1 MSLSVASLACRA
13 QMGLEAPLVQ
23 VEVTVTSG
31 LPAFH
36 LVGLPATVVRE
47 SRDRVQAAL
56 LSCGFEFP
64 AGRIVVN
71 LAPAEI
77 PKEGGRFELP
87 IALGILI
94 ASGQLPLM
102 PLDDSPPCELYGELG
117 LRGEIKSVRGILLA
131 AAHAAR
137 EGHELIVPA
146 ANADEALI
154 AASAVR
160 AASHLSEV
168 CRHFSGEEAL
178 CLYSPSHSA
187 RSQHRTETPLRS
199 AQLLSPDAHPPLH
212 EADSVWYGAQ
222 PSAPGDRLPR
232 PHFGGQVPT
241 PSVATEPDLSDV
253 RGQFQ
258 AKRALLIAAAGSHS
272 LLMIGPPGCGKS
284 MLAQRL
290 PGLLPPLAPREALDC
305 AAIAS
310 VSPTGFNMS
319 GFGRRPFRA
328 PHHTASA
335 VSLVGGG
342 SHARPGEISLAHH
355 GVLFLDELPEFDRH
369 VLEAL
374 REPLEA
380 GVVRISRAAAHAD
393 YPAEFQLIAAMN
405 PCPCG
410 HLGDPAGHCRC
421 TLAQTQRY
429 RARISGPLLDRLDI
443 HVQVPRIEVSD
454 FDDRLGRGESSATIA
469 ARVAAARSL
478 QLARQG
484 RCNARLTDAQV
495 DRCCILQPRARA
507 LLDRAMKQLRFSG
520 RTRQRILKLARTI
533 ADLDAR
539 ESLGDADISEAVMLR
554 CLDRE
559 RAAV

>member
-1 MSLSVASLACRA
+1 MSLPVVATLSCRA
-13 QMGLEAPLVQ
+13 QVGLEAPLVH

-56 LSCGFEFP
+56 LSSGFEYP

-94 ASGQLPLM
+94 ASGQLRRA
-102 PLDDSPPCELYGELG
+102 PLDVTPPCELYGELG
-117 LRGEIKSVRGILLA
+117 LGGEVKSVRGILLA
-131 AAHAAR
+131 AAHGSR
-137 EGHELIVPA
+137 DGHELIVPA
-146 ANADEALI
+146 ANADEALV
-154 AASAVR
+154 AAKTPVR
-160 AASHLSEV
+160 AASHLKEV
-168 CRHFSGEEAL
+168 CRHLSGEA
-178 CLYSPSHSA
+178 
-187 RSQHRTETPLRS
+187 PLRLH
-199 AQLLSPDAHPPLH
+199 ARCGRSPAPRL
-212 EADSVWYGAQ
+212 GA
-222 PSAPGDRLPR
+222 
-232 PHFGGQVPT
+232 
-241 PSVATEPDLSDV
+241 EPDLSDV
-253 RGQFQ
+253 RGQVQ

-290 PGLLPPLAPREALDC
+290 PGLLPPLAEGEALDC

-310 VSPTGFNMS
+310 VSSAGFNMI
-319 GFGRRPFRA
+319 GFGRRPFRS

-342 SHARPGEISLAHH
+342 SNARPGEISLAHH
-355 GVLFLDELPEFDRH
+355 GVLFLDELPEFDRQ

-380 GVVRISRAAAHAD
+380 GVVRVARAAAHAD

-410 HLGDPAGHCRC
+410 HLGDPAGTCRC
-421 TLAQTQRY
+421 TPAQAQRY
-429 RARISGPLLDRLDI
+429 RGRISGPLLDRLDM
-443 HVQVPRIEVSD
+443 HVQIPRVEVGD
-454 FDDRLGRGESSATIA
+454 FDGRAGRGEPSAAIA
-469 ARVAAARSL
+469 ARVATARSL
-478 QLARQG
+478 QVARQG
-484 RCNARLTDAQV
+484 RCNARLTDAQM
-495 DRCCILQPRARA
+495 DQCCILQPRARA
-507 LLDRAMKQLRFSG
+507 LLDRTMKHLRFSG
-520 RTRQRILKLARTI
+520 RTRQRILRLARTI
-533 ADLDAR
+533 ADLDGR
-539 ESLGDADISEAVMLR
+539 EAIADTHVSEAVMLR

-559 RAAV
+559 RVTSSYR

>member
-1 MSLSVASLACRA
+1 MPLPVVATLSCRA
-13 QMGLEAPLVQ
+13 QVGLEAPLVH

-56 LSCGFEFP
+56 LSSGFEYP

-94 ASGQLPLM
+94 ASGQLRRTWRSDM
-102 PLDDSPPCELYGELG
+102 PPCELYGELG
-117 LRGEIKSVRGILLA
+117 LGGEIKPVRGILLA
-131 AAHAAR
+131 AAHASR
-137 EGHELIVPA
+137 DGHELIVPA
-146 ANADEALI
+146 GNADEALI
-154 AASAVR
+154 AASTPVR
-160 AASHLSEV
+160 GASHLKEV
-168 CRHFSGEEAL
+168 CQHLAGEA
-178 CLYSPSHSA
+178 
-187 RSQHRTETPLRS
+187 PLR
-199 AQLLSPDAHPPLH
+199 LH
-212 EADSVWYGAQ
+212 APARCSGSTAPHCAEA
-222 PSAPGDRLPR
+222 
-232 PHFGGQVPT
+232 
-241 PSVATEPDLSDV
+241 DLSDV
-253 RGQFQ
+253 RGQFH

-290 PGLLPPLAPREALDC
+290 PGLLPPLAGAEALDC

-310 VSPTGFNMS
+310 VSSAGFNMS
-319 GFGRRPFRA
+319 GFGRRPFRS

-355 GVLFLDELPEFDRH
+355 GVLFLDELPEFDRQ

-380 GVVRISRAAAHAD
+380 GVVRVARAAAHAD

-410 HLGDPAGHCRC
+410 HLGDPAGNCRC
-421 TLAQTQRY
+421 TPAQTQRY
-429 RARISGPLLDRLDI
+429 RGRISGPLLDRLDM
-443 HVQVPRIEVSD
+443 HVQVPRIEVGD
-454 FDDRLGRGESSATIA
+454 FDDRVGAGEPSAALA
-469 ARVAAARSL
+469 ARVATVRSL

-507 LLDRAMKQLRFSG
+507 LLDRTMKHLRFSA

-533 ADLDAR
+533 ADLDGR
-539 ESLGDADISEAVMLR
+539 EAIADTDVGEAVMLR

-559 RAAV
+559 RLTSSCR

>member
-1 MSLSVASLACRA
+1 VPQAVATLLCRA
-13 QMGLEAPLVQ
+13 QVGLEAPLVQ
-23 VEVTVTSG
+23 VEVTVGSG

-47 SRDRVQAAL
+47 SRDRVRAAL
-56 LSCGFEFP
+56 LSSGFEFP
-64 AGRIVVN
+64 GGHIVVN

-94 ASGQLPLM
+94 ASGGLRRAQAC
-102 PLDDSPPCELYGELG
+102 DASACELYGELG
-117 LRGEIKSVRGILLA
+117 LGGEIKPVRGILLA
-131 AAHAAR
+131 AAHASR
-137 EGHELIVPA
+137 DGHELIVPA

-154 AASAVR
+154 GANTAVR

-168 CRHFSGEEAL
+168 CRHLTGEE
-178 CLYSPSHSA
+178 S
-187 RSQHRTETPLRS
+187 LR
-199 AQLLSPDAHPPLH
+199 
-212 EADSVWYGAQ
+212 VRAQ
-222 PSAPGDRLPR
+222 PGRDRVPVRPG
-232 PHFGGQVPT
+232 G
-241 PSVATEPDLSDV
+241 TEPDIRDV
-253 RGQFQ
+253 RGQLQ
-258 AKRALLIAAAGSHS
+258 AKRALLIAAAGGHS

-290 PGLLPPLAPREALDC
+290 PGLLPPLTETEALDC

-310 VSPTGFNMS
+310 VSAAGFNMG
-319 GFGRRPFRA
+319 GFGRRPFRS

-355 GVLFLDELPEFDRH
+355 GVLFLDELPEFDRQ

-380 GVVRISRAAAHAD
+380 GVVRIARARAHAD
-393 YPAEFQLIAAMN
+393 YPAQFQLLAAMN

-410 HLGDPAGHCRC
+410 HLGDPAAACRC
-421 TLAQTQRY
+421 TPAQAQRY
-429 RARISGPLLDRLDI
+429 RARISGPLLDRLDMHI
-443 HVQVPRIEVSD
+443 QVPRLEVGD
-454 FDDRLGRGESSATIA
+454 FDEHLPRGEATPALA
-469 ARVAAARSL
+469 ARVAAARSR
-478 QLARQG
+478 QLGRQG

-495 DRCCILQPRARA
+495 DRCCTLEPRARA
-507 LLDRAMKQLRFSG
+507 LLDRTMTHLRFSA

-533 ADLDAR
+533 ADLDAQ
-539 ESLGDADISEAVMLR
+539 EAIADRHVSEAVMLR

-559 RAAV
+559 RSGEAVL

>member
-1 MSLSVASLACRA
+1 MPPPVVATLSCRA
-13 QMGLEAPLVQ
+13 QVGLEAPLVH
-23 VEVTVTSG
+23 VEVAVTSG

-56 LSCGFEFP
+56 LSSGFEYP

-94 ASGQLPLM
+94 ASGQLRLTWHGRT
-102 PLDDSPPCELYGELG
+102 PPCELYGELG
-117 LRGEIKSVRGILLA
+117 LGGEIKSVRGILLA
-131 AAHAAR
+131 AAHASR
-137 EGHELIVPA
+137 DGHELIVPA

-154 AASAVR
+154 AATTPVR
-160 AASHLSEV
+160 AASHLTEV
-168 CRHFSGEEAL
+168 CQHLSG
-178 CLYSPSHSA
+178 
-187 RSQHRTETPLRS
+187 ETPL
-199 AQLLSPDAHPPLH
+199 PLH
-212 EADSVWYGAQ
+212 APTRPAQAAPHLGA
-222 PSAPGDRLPR
+222 
-232 PHFGGQVPT
+232 
-241 PSVATEPDLSDV
+241 EPDLIDV

-290 PGLLPPLAPREALDC
+290 PGLLPPLAAGEALDC

-310 VSPTGFNMS
+310 VSSPGFNMS
-319 GFGRRPFRA
+319 GFARRPFRS

-355 GVLFLDELPEFDRH
+355 GVLFLDELPEFDRQ

-380 GVVRISRAAAHAD
+380 GIVRVARAAAHAD

-410 HLGDPAGHCRC
+410 HLGDPAGNCRC
-421 TLAQTQRY
+421 TPAQTQRY
-429 RARISGPLLDRLDI
+429 RARISGPLLDRLDM
-443 HVQVPRIEVSD
+443 HVQVPRVEVGD
-454 FDDRLGRGESSATIA
+454 FEDGVGRGDPSAALA
-469 ARVAAARSL
+469 ARVATVRAL
-478 QLARQG
+478 QLVRQG

-495 DRCCILQPRARA
+495 DRYCNLQPRART
-507 LLDRAMKQLRFSG
+507 LLDRTMRQLRFSG

-533 ADLDAR
+533 ADLDSR
-539 ESLGDADISEAVMLR
+539 EAIADIDVGEAVMLR
-554 CLDRE
+554 CLDRQ
-559 RAAV
+559 RVTSSCR

>member
-13 QMGLEAPLVQ
+13 QVGLEAPLVQ

-47 SRDRVQAAL
+47 SRERVHAAL
-56 LSCGFEFP
+56 LSCGFEYP

-87 IALGILI
+87 IAVGILI
-94 ASGQLPLM
+94 ASGQLQQM
-102 PLDDSPPCELYGELG
+102 PLDDGPACELYGELG

-137 EGHELIVPA
+137 DGHELIVPA

-154 AASAVR
+154 AATTVR

-168 CRHFSGEEAL
+168 CRHFAGDEAL
-178 CLYSPSHSA
+178 TLYTRAHGTQQTAHDPSQAAPDTHYLSHGA
-187 RSQHRTETPLRS
+187 QAPADD
-199 AQLLSPDAHPPLH
+199 AQLLAPHR
-212 EADSVWYGAQ
+212 GA
-222 PSAPGDRLPR
+222 
-232 PHFGGQVPT
+232 
-241 PSVATEPDLSDV
+241 EPDLSDV

-290 PGLLPPLAPREALDC
+290 PGLLPPLAPKEALDC

>member
-1 MSLSVASLACRA
+1 
-13 QMGLEAPLVQ
+13 
-23 VEVTVTSG
+23 
-31 LPAFH
+31 
-36 LVGLPATVVRE
+36 
-47 SRDRVQAAL
+47 
-56 LSCGFEFP
+56 
-64 AGRIVVN
+64 
-71 LAPAEI
+71 
-77 PKEGGRFELP
+77 LP

-94 ASGQLPLM
+94 ASGQLRQMAVRGGPT
-102 PLDDSPPCELYGELG
+102 CELYGELG
-117 LRGEIKSVRGILLA
+117 LGGEVKSVRGILLA
-131 AAHAAR
+131 AAHASR
-137 EGHELIVPA
+137 DGHELIVPA

-154 AASAVR
+154 AATTAVR
-160 AASHLSEV
+160 AASHLKEV
-168 CRHFSGEEAL
+168 CRHINGEE
-178 CLYSPSHSA
+178 
-187 RSQHRTETPLRS
+187 PLRLH
-199 AQLLSPDAHPPLH
+199 ARAGRAHSPAP
-212 EADSVWYGAQ
+212 SFGA
-222 PSAPGDRLPR
+222 
-232 PHFGGQVPT
+232 
-241 PSVATEPDLSDV
+241 EPDLIDV

-290 PGLLPPLAPREALDC
+290 PGILPPLADTEALDC

-310 VSPTGFNMS
+310 VSSTGFSMS
-319 GFGRRPFRA
+319 TFGRRPFRS

-355 GVLFLDELPEFDRH
+355 GVLFLDELPEFDRQ

-380 GVVRISRAAAHAD
+380 GVVRVARAAAHAD

-410 HLGDPAGHCRC
+410 HLGDPAGNCRC
-421 TLAQTQRY
+421 TPAQTQRY
-429 RARISGPLLDRLDI
+429 RARISGPLLDRLDM

-454 FDDRLGRGESSATIA
+454 FDDRVGRGELSAVVA
-469 ARVAAARSL
+469 ARVATARSL

-495 DRCCILQPRARA
+495 EQCCTLQPRARA
-507 LLDRAMKQLRFSG
+507 LLDRTMKHLRFSG

-533 ADLDAR
+533 ADLDGR
-539 ESLGDADISEAVMLR
+539 ETIADTHVSEAVMLR
-554 CLDRE
+554 CLDRQ
-559 RAAV
+559 RTTWF

>member
-1 MSLSVASLACRA
+1 MSLPVIATLTCRA
-13 QMGLEAPLVQ
+13 QVGLDAPLVH

-56 LSCGFEFP
+56 LSSGFEYP

-87 IALGILI
+87 IALGVLI
-94 ASGQLPLM
+94 ASGQLRQTPLRDAR
-102 PLDDSPPCELYGELG
+102 PTELYGELG
-117 LRGEIKSVRGILLA
+117 LGGEIKAVRGILLA
-131 AAHAAR
+131 AAHASR
-137 EGHELIVPA
+137 DGHELIVPA

-154 AASAVR
+154 AATTPVR
-160 AASHLSEV
+160 GASHLREV
-168 CRHFSGEEAL
+168 CRHLTGEEPL
-178 CLYSPSHSA
+178 CA
-187 RSQHRTETPLRS
+187 RSRCGTSQDWTVERHG
-199 AQLLSPDAHPPLH
+199 
-212 EADSVWYGAQ
+212 GA
-222 PSAPGDRLPR
+222 
-232 PHFGGQVPT
+232 
-241 PSVATEPDLSDV
+241 EPDLSDV

-258 AKRALLIAAAGSHS
+258 AKRALFIAAAGGHS
-272 LLMIGPPGCGKS
+272 LLLIGPPGCGKS

-290 PGLLPPLAPREALDC
+290 PGLLPPLSDAEALAC

-310 VSPTGFNMS
+310 VSTTGFNMRT
-319 GFGRRPFRA
+319 FRHRPFRS

-342 SHARPGEISLAHH
+342 AHARPGEISLAHH
-355 GVLFLDELPEFDRH
+355 GVLFLDELPEFERQ

-380 GVVRISRAAAHAD
+380 GIVRVARAAAHAD

-410 HLGDPAGHCRC
+410 HMGDPNGNCRC
-421 TLAQTQRY
+421 TPAQAQRY
-429 RARISGPLLDRLDI
+429 CARISGPLLDRLDM
-443 HVQVPRIEVSD
+443 HVQVPPLEVSD
-454 FDDRLGRGESSATIA
+454 FDDHRIGNGESSAALA
-469 ARVAAARSL
+469 ARVATTRSR

-484 RCNARLTDAQV
+484 RCNARLTDAQIE
-495 DRCCILQPRARA
+495 RCCIMKPVARA
-507 LLDRAMKQLRFSG
+507 LLDRTMRHLRFSG

-533 ADLDAR
+533 ADLDG
-539 ESLGDADISEAVMLR
+539 EETIADSHVGEAVMLR

-559 RAAV
+559 RVTSSCR

>member
-1 MSLSVASLACRA
+1 MPQPVATLLCRA
-13 QMGLEAPLVQ
+13 QLGLEAPLVQ

-31 LPAFH
+31 LPTFH

-56 LSCGFEFP
+56 LSCGFEYP

-87 IALGILI
+87 IAVGILI
-94 ASGQLPLM
+94 ASGQLRLM
-102 PLDDSPPCELYGELG
+102 PPGGGPPCELYGELG
-117 LRGEIKSVRGILLA
+117 LGGEVKAVRGILLA
-131 AAHAAR
+131 AAHASR
-137 EGHELIVPA
+137 DGHELIVPRT
-146 ANADEALI
+146 NADEALVG
-154 AASAVR
+154 ATTAVR
-160 AASHLSEV
+160 AASHLEEV
-168 CRHFSGEEAL
+168 CRHLMGAEPL
-178 CLYSPSHSA
+178 CLHSRA
-187 RSQHRTETPLRS
+187 RSILPF
-199 AQLLSPDAHPPLH
+199 AAHC
-212 EADSVWYGAQ
+212 GA
-222 PSAPGDRLPR
+222 
-232 PHFGGQVPT
+232 
-241 PSVATEPDLSDV
+241 EPDLTDV

-258 AKRALLIAAAGSHS
+258 AKRALLIAAAGAHS

-290 PGLLPPLAPREALDC
+290 PGLLPPLADSEALDC

-310 VSPTGFNMS
+310 VSSSGFAMRS
-319 GFGRRPFRA
+319 FGRRPFRA

-342 SHARPGEISLAHH
+342 SQARPGEISLAHR
-355 GVLFLDELPEFDRH
+355 GVLFLDELPEFDRE

-380 GVVRISRAAAHAD
+380 GVVRVARAAVHAD
-393 YPAEFQLIAAMN
+393 YPAEFQLVAAMN

-410 HLGDPAGHCRC
+410 YLGDPAGTCRC
-421 TLAQTQRY
+421 TPAQTQRY
-429 RARISGPLLDRLDI
+429 RARISGPLLDRLDM
-443 HVQVPRIEVSD
+443 HVQIPPVEVSD
-454 FDDRLGRGESSATIA
+454 FDARVGRGEASAA
-469 ARVAAARSL
+469 VAVRVAAVRAA

-495 DRCCILQPRARA
+495 EQYCILQPRARA
-507 LLDRAMKQLRFSG
+507 LLDRTMKHLRFSG

-533 ADLDAR
+533 ADLDGQEAI
-539 ESLGDADISEAVMLR
+539 ADPHVSEAVMLR

-559 RAAV
+559 RATSSCR

>member
-1 MSLSVASLACRA
+1 MSLPVATLLCRA
-13 QMGLEAPLVQ
+13 QVGLEAPPVE
-23 VEVTVTSG
+23 VEVTVANG

-56 LSCGFEFP
+56 LSSGFEFP

-71 LAPAEI
+71 LAPAEM
-77 PKEGGRFELP
+77 PKEGGRYELP

-94 ASGQLPLM
+94 ASGQLRQAGVHDL
-102 PLDDSPPCELYGELG
+102 SACELYGELG

-131 AAHAAR
+131 AAHAKR
-137 EGHELIVPA
+137 EGHEVIVPMG
-146 ANADEALI
+146 NADEALVG
-154 AASAVR
+154 AATRVR
-160 AASHLSEV
+160 TASHLREV
-168 CRHFSGEEAL
+168 YLHFSGEE
-178 CLYSPSHSA
+178 
-187 RSQHRTETPLRS
+187 PL
-199 AQLLSPDAHPPLH
+199 PLH
-212 EADSVWYGAQ
+212 S
-222 PSAPGDRLPR
+222 SATGDRTPE
-232 PHFGGQVPT
+232 PHYGY
-241 PSVATEPDLSDV
+241 ATDLSDV

-290 PGLLPPLAPREALDC
+290 PSLLPPLTESEALDC

-310 VSPTGFNMS
+310 VSSTGFNM
-319 GFGRRPFRA
+319 GVFGRRPFRA

-355 GVLFLDELPEFDRH
+355 GVLFLDELPEFERA

-380 GVVRISRAAAHAD
+380 GVVRVTRAAAHAE
-393 YPAEFQLIAAMN
+393 YPAEFQLVAAMN

-410 HLGDPAGHCRC
+410 SLGDPSGRCRC
-421 TLAQTQRY
+421 TPAEALRY
-429 RARISGPLLDRLDI
+429 RARISGPLLDRLDM
-443 HVQVPRIEVSD
+443 HVQVPRLEVRD
-454 FDDRLGRGESSATIA
+454 FGNRIGREESSAALA
-469 ARVAAARSL
+469 ARVATARSL

-484 RCNARLTDAQV
+484 RCNARLSDAQIE
-495 DRCCILQPRARA
+495 RCCSLHPAARA
-507 LLDRAMKQLRFSG
+507 LLDRTMSHLHFSG
-520 RTRQRILKLARTI
+520 RTRQRILKLARTVADLEGHDSI
-533 ADLDAR
+533 ADT
-539 ESLGDADISEAVMLR
+539 DISEAVMLR

-559 RAAV
+559 RAGPSCR

>member
-1 MSLSVASLACRA
+1 MNKIASLACRA
-13 QMGLEAPLVQ
+13 QVGLDAPLVQ

-56 LSCGFEFP
+56 LSCGFEYP

-94 ASGQLPLM
+94 ASGQLPQ
-102 PLDDSPPCELYGELG
+102 SPVGTAPPAELYGELG
-117 LRGEIKSVRGILLA
+117 LGGEVKSVRGILLA
-131 AAHAAR
+131 AAHASR
-137 EGHELIVPA
+137 DGHELIVPA

-154 AASAVR
+154 AASTPVR
-160 AASHLSEV
+160 ATSHLKEV
-168 CRHFSGEEAL
+168 CQHFTGEEL
-178 CLYSPSHSA
+178 LPSYAPVACA
-187 RSQHRTETPLRS
+187 RSP
-199 AQLLSPDAHPPLH
+199 APQL
-212 EADSVWYGAQ
+212 GA
-222 PSAPGDRLPR
+222 A
-232 PHFGGQVPT
+232 
-241 PSVATEPDLSDV
+241 PDLSDV
-253 RGQFQ
+253 RGQFH

-290 PGLLPPLAPREALDC
+290 PGLLPPLADNEALDC

-310 VSPTGFNMS
+310 VSSAGFNMS
-319 GFGRRPFRA
+319 GFGCRPFRA

-355 GVLFLDELPEFDRH
+355 GVLFLDELPEFDRQ

-380 GVVRISRAAAHAD
+380 GVVRIARAAAHAE
-393 YPAEFQLIAAMN
+393 YPAQFQLIAAMN

-410 HLGDPAGHCRC
+410 HLGDPAGSCRC
-421 TLAQTQRY
+421 TPAQTQRY
-429 RARISGPLLDRLDI
+429 RARISGPLLDRLDM
-443 HVQVPRIEVSD
+443 HVQIPRVEVGD
-454 FDDRLGRGESSATIA
+454 FDDRVGREESSATVA

-478 QLARQG
+478 QFGRQG
-484 RCNARLTDAQV
+484 RCNAHLTDAQV
-495 DRCCILQPRARA
+495 DRCCTLQPRARA
-507 LLDRAMKQLRFSG
+507 VLDRTMRHLRFSG

-533 ADLDAR
+533 ADLD
-539 ESLGDADISEAVMLR
+539 GQDAIADNHVSEAVMLR

-559 RAAV
+559 RAA

>member
-1 MSLSVASLACRA
+1 MSLPVATLCCRA
-13 QMGLEAPLVQ
+13 QVGLEAPLVQ
-23 VEVTVTSG
+23 VEVTVASG

-47 SRDRVQAAL
+47 SRDRVQAAM
-56 LSCGFEFP
+56 LSCGFEYP

-94 ASGQLPLM
+94 ASGQLT
-102 PLDDSPPCELYGELG
+102 SQVINAVPCEFYGELG
-117 LRGEIKSVRGILLA
+117 LGGELKSVRGILLA
-131 AAHAAR
+131 AAHASR
-137 EGHELIVPA
+137 DGHELMVPA
-146 ANADEALI
+146 GNAGEALV
-154 AASAVR
+154 ASSTPVR
-160 AASHLSEV
+160 AASHLKEV
-168 CRHFSGEEAL
+168 CQHLSGEEPLRPYAAEQR
-178 CLYSPSHSA
+178 A
-187 RSQHRTETPLRS
+187 RSP
-199 AQLLSPDAHPPLH
+199 
-212 EADSVWYGAQ
+212 
-222 PSAPGDRLPR
+222 APQ
-232 PHFGGQVPT
+232 FGV
-241 PSVATEPDLSDV
+241 EPDLSDV
-253 RGQFQ
+253 RGQHQ

-290 PGLLPPLAPREALDC
+290 PGLLPPLAGAEALDC

-310 VSPTGFNMS
+310 VSSAGFDMRS
-319 GFGRRPFRA
+319 FGRRPFRS

-335 VSLVGGG
+335 VALVGGG
-342 SHARPGEISLAHH
+342 SYARPGEISLAHH
-355 GVLFLDELPEFDRH
+355 GVLFLDELPEFDRQ

-380 GVVRISRAAAHAD
+380 GVVRVARAAAHAD

-410 HLGDPAGHCRC
+410 HLGDPTGNCRC
-421 TLAQTQRY
+421 TVPQTQRY
-429 RARISGPLLDRLDI
+429 RARISGPLLDRLDMHI
-443 HVQVPRIEVSD
+443 EVPRVAVSD
-454 FDDRLGRGESSATIA
+454 FDDRGGRGEPSAAVA

-495 DRCCILQPRARA
+495 ERCCILQPRARA
-507 LLDRAMKQLRFSG
+507 LLDRTMRHLRFSG
-520 RTRQRILKLARTI
+520 RSRQRILKLARTI
-533 ADLDAR
+533 ADLDGR
-539 ESLGDADISEAVMLR
+539 ETIADTQVSEAVMLR

-559 RAAV
+559 RLGS

>member
-1 MSLSVASLACRA
+1 M
-13 QMGLEAPLVQ
+13 Q

-31 LPAFH
+31 LPAFQ

-47 SRDRVQAAL
+47 SRDRVRSAL
-56 LSCGFEFP
+56 LSSDFEFP
-64 AGRIVVN
+64 SGRIVVN

-94 ASGQLPLM
+94 ASGQLLQM
-102 PLDDSPPCELYGELG
+102 PDRGGPTCELYGELG
-117 LRGEIKSVRGILLA
+117 LGGEIKSVRGIVLA
-131 AAHAAR
+131 AAHAGR
-137 EGHELIVPA
+137 DGHELIVPT

-154 AASAVR
+154 ATSTAVR
-160 AASHLSEV
+160 AASHLKEV
-168 CRHFSGEEAL
+168 CRHLSGEE
-178 CLYSPSHSA
+178 
-187 RSQHRTETPLRS
+187 PLRLQT
-199 AQLLSPDAHPPLH
+199 A
-212 EADSVWYGAQ
+212 VR
-222 PSAPGDRLPR
+222 SAPAP
-232 PHFGGQVPT
+232 
-241 PSVATEPDLSDV
+241 VAPPCGSEPDLSDV

-258 AKRALLIAAAGSHS
+258 AKRALLIAAAGCHS

-290 PGLLPPLAPREALDC
+290 PGLLPPLAAGEALDC

-310 VSPTGFNMS
+310 ASSTGFDMS
-319 GFGRRPFRA
+319 SFGRRPFRS
-328 PHHTASA
+328 PHHTASV

-342 SHARPGEISLAHH
+342 SHARPGEISLAHR
-355 GVLFLDELPEFDRH
+355 GVLFLDELPEFDRQ

-380 GVVRISRAAAHAD
+380 GVVRVARAAAHAD

-410 HLGDPAGHCRC
+410 HLGDPAGTCRC
-421 TLAQTQRY
+421 TPAQTQRY
-429 RARISGPLLDRLDI
+429 RARISGPLLDRLDM

-454 FDDRLGRGESSATIA
+454 FDDRLGRGESSAVVA
-469 ARVAAARSL
+469 SRVAAARSL

-484 RCNARLTDAQV
+484 RCNARLTDAQA
-495 DRCCILQPRARA
+495 DRCCILQPRARV
-507 LLDRAMKQLRFSG
+507 LLDRAMGQLRFSG

-533 ADLDAR
+533 ADLDGR
-539 ESLGDADISEAVMLR
+539 EAIADTHVSEAVVLR

-559 RAAV
+559 RATSSCR

>member
-1 MSLSVASLACRA
+1 MPQPVATLLCRA

-23 VEVTVTSG
+23 VEVTVASG

-56 LSCGFEFP
+56 LSCGFEYP

-87 IALGILI
+87 IAVGVLI
-94 ASGQLPLM
+94 ASGQLLPM
-102 PLDDSPPCELYGELG
+102 PAGGGPPCELYGELG
-117 LRGEIKSVRGILLA
+117 LGGEVKAVRGILLA
-131 AAHAAR
+131 AAHASR
-137 EGHELIVPA
+137 DGHEVIVPGT
-146 ANADEALI
+146 NADEALVG
-154 AASAVR
+154 ATTAVR
-160 AASHLSEV
+160 AASHLKEV
-168 CRHFSGEEAL
+168 CRHLTGEEPLSL
-178 CLYSPSHSA
+178 CGRGQQIRPAAPHSGV
-187 RSQHRTETPLRS
+187 
-199 AQLLSPDAHPPLH
+199 
-212 EADSVWYGAQ
+212 EADLG
-222 PSAPGDRLPR
+222 
-232 PHFGGQVPT
+232 
-241 PSVATEPDLSDV
+241 DV

-258 AKRALLIAAAGSHS
+258 AKRALVIAAAGSHS

-290 PGLLPPLAPREALDC
+290 PGLLPPLAESEALAC

-310 VSPTGFNMS
+310 VSSSGFAMRS
-319 GFGRRPFRA
+319 FGRRPFRS

-342 SHARPGEISLAHH
+342 AHARPGEISLAHH
-355 GVLFLDELPEFDRH
+355 GVLFLDELPEFDRE

-380 GVVRISRAAAHAD
+380 GVVRVARAAAHAE
-393 YPAEFQLIAAMN
+393 YPAEFQLVAAMN

-410 HLGDPAGHCRC
+410 HLGDPAGTCRC
-421 TLAQTQRY
+421 TPTQMQRY
-429 RARISGPLLDRLDI
+429 RARISGPLLDRLDMQ
-443 HVQVPRIEVSD
+443 VQVPPVEVSD
-454 FDDRLGRGESSATIA
+454 FDACVGRGEASAAVA
-469 ARVAAARSL
+469 ARVAATRSA

-495 DRCCILQPRARA
+495 EQYCSLQPRARA
-507 LLDRAMKQLRFSG
+507 LLDRTMKYLRFSG

-533 ADLDAR
+533 ADLDGR
-539 ESLGDADISEAVMLR
+539 DAIADSHVSEAVMLR

-559 RAAV
+559 RLGGA